1 MADRNPKQQNQPG
14 QRNQEGEQKNKQP
27 WQRENVSSQE
37 NVDNNPQSGS
47 EWSNYQT
54 RELSTKEEEIS
65 SDDILSD
72 E

>member
-1 MADRNPKQQNQPG
+1 MAERNPNQQNQPG
-14 QRNQEGEQKNKQP
+14 QRNQEGEQRNIQP
-27 WQRENVSSQE
+27 GQRENASSQE

-65 SDDILSD
+65 SDDILGD